1 MKKHILIYLKHFNYS
16 LEEYMP
22 CEVCANRAVDV
33 HHIEARG
40 MGGTSKKDEIE
51 NLMGLCREC
60 HIHFGDK
67 KQYLDYLKETHKKV
81 LDDYRQGISGSRTNY
96 GNIF

>member
-1 MKKHILIYLKHFNYS
+1 MKKHTLIYLSHFHYS
-16 LEEYMP
+16 LEEFMP
-22 CEVCANRAVDV
+22 CEICSNRAVDI

-40 MGGTSKKDEIE
+40 MGGTSQKDSID

-67 KQYLDYLKETHKKV
+67 KNYLKYLKETHKKF
-81 LDDYRQGISGSRTNY
+81 LDDYRQGISGSRIKN